1 MWNQGKRRSLRG
13 RGSVGRKAHEIDEM
27 TICHFDV
34 YREWKDGRRV
44 LVRMMMVVPRR
55 ARERLQGRIVGRIW
69 RILEN
74 LADVILAYM
83 VSLCRGIEESL
94 LGLSHSQ
101 KERRVHK
108 TGNAV

>member
-55 ARERLQGRIVGRIW
+55 ARERLQGKNCW
-69 RILEN
+69 PYLEN
-74 LADVILAYM
+74 TREPSRCY
-83 VSLCRGIEESL
+83 
-94 LGLSHSQ
+94 LGLHGQSLSRNRGVTSRAFPLAEGAQ
-101 KERRVHK
+101 
-108 TGNAV
+108 GP